1 MADWSLLPNDL
12 LELIVG
18 HLETSF
24 EIVLFRSVCR
34 SWRSVVPP
42 LDHSRCLGIKTH
54 DISFNAGFSFSD
66 QPTDQPPF
74 KSSVDCTLKNIP
86 IYLVKFWTPYGDD
99 YLLAEMRERE
109 GGEPKLLLS
118 PLSSNGI
125 KYGMGINQVLF
136 NSLTSPIIPFGQ
148 YYEITYFKKQPI
160 RYRYGLPYHLWNE
173 VEWVETSER
182 VEFLRLHSEDSRDF
196 AVLFA
201 GRMCNLVMYR
211 SRNMSWTQVVEHPET
226 YAYQDLVAFKGKF
239 YALDSSGS
247 GRVFIVDLS
256 LRVTE
261 IPSVKGSQYYSK
273 ESLVQLGEELLLV
286 QRFIP
291 AGRRYDEYIY
301 TWFKVFRLD
310 EGGKRKWVQVN
321 YLNDRVIFLGARTKL
336 CCSVHKL
343 PGANE
348 NCIVFLA
355 SNDGSIFDNDSVL
368 LFDLKTRRT
377 NTAFNECK
385 GYMGVFGANL
395 KSLVSCGLVTI
406 PNPTTRF
413 LL

>member
-1 MADWSLLPNDL
+1 M
-12 LELIVG
+12 
-18 HLETSF
+18 
-24 EIVLFRSVCR
+24 
-34 SWRSVVPP
+34 
-42 LDHSRCLGIKTH
+42 
-54 DISFNAGFSFSD
+54 
-66 QPTDQPPF
+66 Q
-74 KSSVDCTLKNIP
+74 
-86 IYLVKFWTPYGDD
+86 
-99 YLLAEMRERE
+99 
-109 GGEPKLLLS
+109 
-118 PLSSNGI
+118 
-125 KYGMGINQVLF
+125 
-136 NSLTSPIIPFGQ
+136 
-148 YYEITYFKKQPI
+148 ITYFKKQPI

-211 SRNMSWTQVVEHPET
+211 SRNMSWTQVVEHPEK

-239 YALDSSGS
+239 YALDSSGR
-247 GRVFIVDLS
+247 GRVFVVELS

-261 IPSVKGSQYYSK
+261 IPSVKGSQYCSK

-310 EGGKRKWVQVN
+310 EEGGKRKWVQVN